1 MSGQPL
7 RTNPYTLR
15 SGNFEIEVLPPVLW
29 GVHYPGD
36 PVPGLS
42 AAEVKVIPNVAKTR
56 VPVTQAEVDYFRE
69 LVCAS
74 IEPAL
79 YLVASLWQVLEQGK
93 SEEQAAAEVGRA
105 RSTLHPYLQ
114 KNLPGV
120 EGRKP
125 ERVRLALLLLDWVN
139 LRCANGDA
147 PVSFRS
153 FCAHACAYDRWL
165 VVEVRVY
172 RLRA

>member
-1 MSGQPL
+1 MQPL

-69 LVCAS
+69 LV
-74 IEPAL
+74 
-79 YLVASLWQVLEQGK
+79 LEQGK
-93 SEEQAAAEVGRA
+93 SEEQAVAEVGRA
-105 RSTLHPYLQ
+105 RSTLHPYLH

-147 PVSFRS
+147 PLKSE
-153 FCAHACAYDRWL
+153 CIDY
-165 VVEVRVY
+165 
-172 RLRA
+172 LREKA